1 MRIALISDIHAETGR
16 LETALSALKKEGYDE
31 CYCLGDTVEES
42 PPKEKETLACTD
54 IVREKCKEWILGNH
68 DAYAL
73 RKRIFSSQRITEY
86 LSDALIMKQE
96 KGIILA
102 HIAPSWPCSPH
113 TNQYIA
119 LESYIETP
127 PRAAIEFEQKP
138 FDVAFIGHT
147 HKPAAF
153 DSTGSAHYF
162 ARTEKIKLNRQLR
175 WLVSVGAVGNSRD
188 SNKAASCAIYD
199 DKKRTLTVLRI

>member
-42 PPKEKETLACTD
+42 PPREKETLACTD
-54 IVREKCKEWILGNH
+54 IVREQCKEWILGNH

-73 RKRIFSSQRITEY
+73 RKRLFSSLRITEY
-86 LSDALIMKQE
+86 LSDALIMKQQE
-96 KGIILA
+96 GIIFA

-113 TNQYIA
+113 TKQYLA

-127 PRAAIEFEQKP
+127 QRAAIEFEQKQ

-153 DSTGSAHYF
+153 SSDGKAHYF
-162 ARTEKIKLNRQLR
+162 TNTENIKLDKQSR
-175 WLVSVGAVGNSRD
+175 WLVSIGAIGNSRD
-188 SNKAASCAIYD
+188 NNKAASCAIYD
-199 DKKRTLTVLRI
+199 DKKRTLTLLRI